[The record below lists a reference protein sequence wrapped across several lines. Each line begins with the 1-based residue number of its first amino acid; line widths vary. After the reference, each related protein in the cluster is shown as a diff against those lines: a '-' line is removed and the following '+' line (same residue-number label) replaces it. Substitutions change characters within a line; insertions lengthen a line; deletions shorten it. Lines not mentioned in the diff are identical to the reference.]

1 MKGHHIYTRSWFEY
15 GSNAKN
21 AGTYTVELTPDLF
34 RDNRDEA
41 IYSKL
46 NPKCAAVPEALAP
59 RNSDVSLFRIFH
71 PFPDVTVTCR
81 SWFVTDEIT
90 GRGTVPYTTSLVFQG
105 EDNRRFLLAPAK
117 AFDAS
122 SYEPYGS
129 YIRRVR
135 PDAPAAPSDRY
146 DPHDED
152 YARPAAFTADDWAR
166 GLGFDAEL
174 FGIFYVSLCRAVAGK
189 AGAKVGVRL
198 PRGIDSEKLI
208 LATLSI
214 LPMCLKRKF
223 GAASAWTGLM
233 DGAASAA
240 IDGMQLICYYDEYPM
255 SDAGHP
261 VIDMTPER
269 RHRNLGDAIL
279 GAGATNIYPSAYA
292 AWVWDN
298 IGDPAALSGF
308 EKFINTTFR
317 AVIDK
322 MPLEVLSTCFYLWR
336 LFVDERPELTFE
348 RAAEATALI
357 TEAFARSVSRF
368 PFLEENLKI
377 CLHVIGD
384 ALPSGNF
391 KPAHIQAICKLA
403 ENGNAQAEA
412 LVGPLY
418 ERYRE
423 AERWDALAPMLGH
436 FAAALLGEKEA
447 GGASGRA
454 AQFLLDGLKARDEEC
469 AAVSQDALLK
479 FAYRLR
485 GAIISE
491 GASSDA
497 NVNEYKNVT
506 KALSTK
512 SRLPSSFFALPDV
525 TAVRSEDWLRLEIFN
540 IRDLRYAPTAKQW
553 GPIVSLLARFS
564 ERDVTEMAKLYWGAV
579 RESDRAAYIGELDA
593 AEAYEAIGLYVRYPH
608 ILGDIRGAVEEIY
621 TGIFS
626 AAWVAAGREIGDDA
640 TWGFIGAWLAK
651 LKAIGFRDGDG
662 IFNVMKLRIG
672 LREPQLRAMAR
683 EISEGALDIIGE
695 LWGDTGGDVAETA
708 AFMRNVDY
716 AAADPYDVS
725 REERL
730 YREIVSGVADGGR
743 ARLYAQRLLRWY
755 EREEF
760 PRLEW
765 AVTIVAAEMPQSNG
779 RFNVDDVFRLR
790 EGKRQATEPS
800 GAAGRLAD
808 TIRTLNIVLDRC
820 ERYHELQN
828 TTARMASA
836 LAREINEYVST
847 NAPMFADRSVSR
859 EFRALREAIRYEYQ
873 DSVSKLG
880 KSIYSALMESGAQV
894 SDSVLSDYATVSRRR
909 RDEREREQSRQ
920 PATLAIVLGALA
932 LILAAVCVM
941 ALSKAGGFAQV
952 PSAMGDTQ
960 STYIPLALAVLV
972 LATSIASAIKLRK

>member
-1 MKGHHIYTRSWFEY
+1 LKGHHIYTRSWFEY

-21 AGTYTVELTPDLF
+21 AGTYTVELTPGLF
-34 RDNRDEA
+34 RENRDEA

-59 RNSDVSLFRIFH
+59 RNSDKSLFRIFH
-71 PFPDVTVTCR
+71 PFPDVSVTCR

-90 GRGTVPYTTSLVFQG
+90 GRGTVPYTASLVFQG

-117 AFDAS
+117 AFDAP

-129 YIRRVR
+129 YIRRVG

-152 YARPAAFTADDWAR
+152 YAQPAAFTADDWAR
-166 GLGFDAEL
+166 ALGFDAEL
-174 FGIFYVSLCRAVAGK
+174 FGLFYVSLCKAVAGK
-189 AGAKVGVRL
+189 AGAKIGVRL
-198 PRGIDSEKLI
+198 PRGTDSEKLI

-223 GAASAWTGLM
+223 GASSAWTGLM

-240 IDGMQLICYYDEYPM
+240 IDGMQLICYYDENPM
-255 SDAGHP
+255 SDAGYP

-269 RHRNLGDAIL
+269 RHRNLG
-279 GAGATNIYPSAYA
+279 AGASNNTYPGAYA
-292 AWVWDN
+292 AWVWGN

-336 LFVDERPELTFE
+336 LFVDERPELTFDL
-348 RAAEATALI
+348 AAEAAALI
-357 TEAFARSVSRF
+357 TEAFARNVSRF

-377 CLHVIGD
+377 CLHVIAD
-384 ALPSGNF
+384 ALLHGNF

-403 ENGNAQAEA
+403 ENGNAHAA
-412 LVGPLY
+412 SLVGPLY
-418 ERYRE
+418 ERYRK
-423 AERWDALAPMLGH
+423 AERWDAVAPMLGH
-436 FAAALLGEKEA
+436 FAAALLGEKEV
-447 GGASGRA
+447 GGAAERA
-454 AQFLLDGLKARDEEC
+454 VPFLLDGLKARDEEC
-469 AAVSQDALLK
+469 VSISQDALLK

-485 GAIISE
+485 SAIIAG

-497 NVNEYKNVT
+497 NIDAYKQVT
-506 KALSTK
+506 KALSAK
-512 SRLPSSFFALPDV
+512 AKLPSSFFALPDI

-540 IRDLRYAPTAKQW
+540 IRELRYTPAAKQW
-553 GPIVSLLARFS
+553 GAIVQLLTRFS
-564 ERDVTEMAKLYWGAV
+564 ERDVTEMAKLYWGTV
-579 RESDRAAYIGELDA
+579 HESDRAAYIGELDA
-593 AEAYEAIGLYVRYPH
+593 AEAYDAIGLYVRRPDA
-608 ILGDIRGAVEEIY
+608 LGDISGAIDEIY

-626 AAWVAAGREIGDDA
+626 AAWGTAGREAGDGA
-640 TWGFIGAWLAK
+640 TWDFIGAWITK
-651 LKAIGFRDGDG
+651 LKTIGFRDSDG
-662 IFNVMKLRIG
+662 IFNAMKLRIG

-695 LWGDTGGDVAETA
+695 LWGEAGGDVADTA

-779 RFNVDDVFRLR
+779 RFNVDDIFRLR
-790 EGKRQATEPS
+790 EGKRQPTEPS
-800 GAAGRLAD
+800 GAAGKLAD

-820 ERYHELQN
+820 ERYRDLQN

-836 LAREINEYVST
+836 LAREISEYVST
-847 NAPMFADRSVSR
+847 SAPIFADRAISR
-859 EFRALREAIRYEYQ
+859 EFRTLRESIRYEYQ
-873 DSVSKLG
+873 ESVTKLG
-880 KSIYSALMESGAQV
+880 KSIYSALTESGTQV
-894 SDSVLSDYATVSRRR
+894 SDSVLSDYATVRRR
-909 RDEREREQSRQ
+909 RDEHEATRQ
-920 PATLAIVLGALA
+920 PVMLAAIPGALA
-932 LILAAVCVM
+932 LIFAAVCAM
-941 ALSKAGGFAQV
+941 SLSKAGGFAQV
-952 PSAMGDTQ
+952 PSVMVEAQ
-960 STYIPLALAVLV
+960 STYVPLALAVLV
-972 LATSIASAIKLRK
+972 LATSVASAIRLRK